1 MDSNSKRMNII
12 EQKLVK
18 YNARKD
24 KYTKIKATGSTTQ
37 KKNAILRLKE
47 VQIRIDQY
55 KQELKLRKTMKKN
68 ITKLQGMDFDQ
79 KIFTQIEKIKNEIE
93 ELNKQMDIP
102 VKDLVKQST
111 LKKTKSTPKPVLK
124 KTKSKP
130 KPVLKKTKSK
140 PKPSLKKTKSKPK
153 EKKPSLKKTKSKPK
167 KTKPTPKL
175 DTAVK
180 KQQKSMEKSDKKLL
194 HIPFNKSTL
203 NGSSSP
209 ARRRNQSC
217 S

>member
-1 MDSNSKRMNII
+1 MRNFNETNIIETNII

-79 KIFTQIEKIKNEIE
+79 KIFTQIVKNQTSDRERKKRADYLIVN
-93 ELNKQMDIP
+93 NKA
-102 VKDLVKQST
+102 
-111 LKKTKSTPKPVLK
+111 KKTFIKIADGVIKDILK
-124 KTKSKP
+124 
-130 KPVLKKTKSK
+130 
-140 PKPSLKKTKSKPK
+140 
-153 EKKPSLKKTKSKPK
+153 
-167 KTKPTPKL
+167 
-175 DTAVK
+175 
-180 KQQKSMEKSDKKLL
+180 
-194 HIPFNKSTL
+194 
-203 NGSSSP
+203 
-209 ARRRNQSC
+209 
-217 S
+217 